1 MATKKKKVA
10 KKATKKVAK
19 KATKKKA
26 AKKVAK
32 KATKKKVAKK
42 ATKKKATK
50 KKVATK
56 KVATKKVATK
66 AVAKPAARPEPVAVT
81 KVASSVKKPRTKSD
95 TLNILAQGSGL
106 SRKEVGHVLHAL
118 SELISFDL
126 GKKGPG
132 VFNVPGLMKIVRVH
146 KPATK
151 ARKGINPFTGEET
164 VFKAKPARNIVKVR
178 ALKALK
184 EMV

>member
-1 MATKKKKVA
+1 MAKKKK
-10 KKATKKVAK
+10 KAT
-19 KATKKKA
+19 
-26 AKKVAK
+26 KKVAK

-42 ATKKKATK
+42 ATKKKAVKKATK
-50 KKVATK
+50 KKAVKKAVTAKK
-56 KVATKKVATK
+56 KVVK
-66 AVAKPAARPEPVAVT
+66 AAPKAARPEPVAVA

-95 TLNILAQGSGL
+95 TMNILAQGSGL
-106 SRKEVGHVLHAL
+106 SKKEVDHVLSAL
-118 SELISFDL
+118 SQLISFDL

-132 VFNVPGLMKIVRVH
+132 VFNLPGLMKIVRVH

-164 VFKAKPARNIVKVR
+164 VFKAKPARNVVKVR
-178 ALKALK
+178 ALKGLK